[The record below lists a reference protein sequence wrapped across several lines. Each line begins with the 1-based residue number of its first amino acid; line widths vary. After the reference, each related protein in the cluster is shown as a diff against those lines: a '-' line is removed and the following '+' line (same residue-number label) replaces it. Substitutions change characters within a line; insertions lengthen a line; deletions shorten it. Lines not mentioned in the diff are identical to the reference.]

1 MSTSPI
7 TASVASHESDLIAL
21 RHELHQ
27 IPEVGNH
34 LPQTYTRVR
43 AEFEALGLEIHD
55 ATTVTGFAAVLRGGA
70 GRGGA
75 GRGGARNG
83 GSAGTAADGTPDEA
97 AAAHRPVVLLRA
109 DMDALPVVE
118 ETGLVWAS
126 TNGNMHA
133 CGHDLHMTGIV
144 GAARALSELRD
155 DLAGDVVFLLQ
166 PGEEGFDGAQHLID
180 EGLLEAA
187 GRLPDH
193 AYGLHVWSA
202 PYAPG
207 AITSRPGPLMGSSDT
222 VTVTVKGR
230 GGHGSSPHRTL
241 DPVPV
246 IAAMITAS
254 HAMVTREFDIFDPVV
269 ITCGSVEAGASA
281 NVIPDTATGR
291 FTLRAFSPEARERM
305 VASIE
310 RLFRGVAATFGMD
323 CDVDIQ
329 RMYPVT
335 ANPAEEIDF
344 ARTVSE
350 DVLPGRWEDLEHPVG
365 AAEDFSRIL
374 QRIPGAFL
382 FVSAVAEG
390 VDEAEAATGPTNHS
404 PRASFDDAVLVD
416 CATLLAELAYR
427 RVAR

>member
-1 MSTSPI
+1 MSTSPLA
-7 TASVASHESDLIAL
+7 ASVASHESELIAL
-21 RHELHQ
+21 RHALHQ

-34 LPQTYTRVR
+34 LPLTYARVR
-43 AEFEALGLEIHD
+43 AQFEALGLEIHD

-75 GRGGARNG
+75 RDGD
-83 GSAGTAADGTPDEA
+83 SAGASAAVSGTTASGT

-109 DMDALPVVE
+109 DMDGLPVVE
-118 ETGLVWAS
+118 ETGLDWAS

-144 GAARALSELRD
+144 GAARALAARRD
-155 DLAGDVVFLLQ
+155 ELAGDVVFLLQ

-180 EGLLEAA
+180 EGLLEVA

-207 AITSRPGPLMGSSDT
+207 VITSRPGPLMGSTDT
-222 VTVTVKGR
+222 INVTVKGR

-269 ITCGSVEAGASA
+269 VTCGSVEAGASA

-291 FTLRAFSPEARERM
+291 FTLRAFSPETRERL
-305 VASIE
+305 VASLE
-310 RLFRGVAATFGMD
+310 RVFRGVAATFGMD
-323 CDVDIQ
+323 CELDIR
-329 RMYPVT
+329 RMHPVT
-335 ANPAEEIDF
+335 ENPEAEVDF
-344 ARTVSE
+344 ARTVTE
-350 DVLPGRWEDLEHPVG
+350 DLFPGRWEDLEHPVG
-365 AAEDFSRIL
+365 AAEDFSKIL
-374 QRIPGAFL
+374 QRIPGTFL
-382 FVSAVAEG
+382 FVSAVSAGVGAE
-390 VDEAEAATGPTNHS
+390 EAAGGPTNHS
-404 PRASFDDAVLVD
+404 PRAAFDDSVLVD
-416 CATLLAELAYR
+416 CATLLVELAWR
-427 RVAR
+427 RVMG